1 MTKQHHILQMIST
14 SDGQLPEDQAKA
26 FAKQYAKE
34 LQEEKQAKN
43 DALVQARSL
52 KEGDTALYGKPGQ
65 DLNSKIQS
73 GEIKI
78 V

>member
-1 MTKQHHILQMIST
+1 MIST
-14 SDGQLPEDQAKA
+14 SDGSLPSKEEEAKA
-26 FAKQYAKE
+26 FVKQYAKE
-34 LQEEKQAKN
+34 FQEEHDEKVQKIVDAKKYN
-43 DALVQARSL
+43 L
-52 KEGDTALYGKPGQ
+52 GDMSMRGMPGQ

>member
-1 MTKQHHILQMIST
+1 MIST
-14 SDGQLPEDQAKA
+14 SDGSLPEEEAKA

-34 LQEEKQAKN
+34 LQEEKQANAN
-43 DALVQARSL
+43 DALVQARGI

-65 DLNSKIQS
+65 DLKSKIQS
-73 GEIKI
+73 GQIKI

>member
-1 MTKQHHILQMIST
+1 MNST
-14 SDGQLPEDQAKA
+14 LDGQLPEDQAKA

-43 DALVQARSL
+43 DALVEARSL

-73 GEIKI
+73 GQIKI
-78 V
+78 L

>member
-1 MTKQHHILQMIST
+1 MIST
-14 SDGQLPEDQAKA
+14 SDGSLPEDQAKA
-26 FAKQYAKE
+26 FAKQYAAE
-34 LQEEKQAKN
+34 LQQEQQKKN
-43 DALVQARSL
+43 DALVQARGI

>member
-1 MTKQHHILQMIST
+1 MIST
-14 SDGQLPEDQAKA
+14 SDGSLPEDQAKA
-26 FAKQYAKE
+26 FAKQYAQE
-34 LQEEKQAKN
+34 LQAEKQATN
-43 DALVQARSL
+43 DALVKARSNNP
-52 KEGDTALYGKPGQ
+52 GDTAMYGKQGQ

>member
-1 MTKQHHILQMIST
+1 MIST
-14 SDGQLPEDQAKA
+14 SDGSLPEEEAKA

-34 LQEEKQAKN
+34 LQEEKQSQN
-43 DALVQARSL
+43 DALVKARSRE
-52 KEGDTALYGKPGQ
+52 EGDTALYGKPGQ

>member
-1 MTKQHHILQMIST
+1 MIST
-14 SDGQLPEDQAKA
+14 SDGSLPKDQAKA
-26 FAKQYAKE
+26 FAQQYAKE

-43 DALVQARSL
+43 DALVEARSR
-52 KEGDTALYGKPGQ
+52 KEGDVALYGKAGQ

-73 GEIKI
+73 GQIKI

>member
-1 MTKQHHILQMIST
+1 MTST
-14 SDGQLPEDQAKA
+14 QDGSLPEDQAKA
-26 FAKQYAKE
+26 FAQQYAKE

-43 DALVQARSL
+43 DALVQARSR
-52 KEGDTALYGKPGQ
+52 KEGDAALYGKPGQ
-65 DLNSKIQS
+65 DLNSKIHS

>member
-1 MTKQHHILQMIST
+1 MIST
-14 SDGQLPEDQAKA
+14 SDGSLPEEEAKA
-26 FAKQYAKE
+26 FAKQYAAE
-34 LQEEKQAKN
+34 LQQEQQEKN
-43 DALVQARSL
+43 DALVQARSR
-52 KEGDTALYGKPGQ
+52 KEGDAALYGKPGQ

>member
-1 MTKQHHILQMIST
+1 MIST
-14 SDGQLPEDQAKA
+14 SDGSLPEEQAKA
-26 FAKQYAKE
+26 FAKQYAAE
-34 LQEEKQAKN
+34 LQEEKKAVN
-43 DALVQARSL
+43 DALVEARGSE
-52 KEGDTALYGKPGQ
+52 EGDIAMYGKRGQ

>member
-1 MTKQHHILQMIST
+1 MIST
-14 SDGQLPEDQAKA
+14 SDGSLPEEEAKA
-26 FAKQYAKE
+26 FAKQYAAE
-34 LQEEKQAKN
+34 LQLEKQKTN
-43 DALVQARSL
+43 DALVKARSSNP
-52 KEGDTALYGKPGQ
+52 GDTAMYGKPGQ

>member
-1 MTKQHHILQMIST
+1 MIST
-14 SDGQLPEDQAKA
+14 SDGSPPEEQAKA
-26 FAKQYAKE
+26 FAKQYAAE
-34 LQEEKQAKN
+34 LQQEQQKKN
-43 DALVQARSL
+43 DALVQARGI
-52 KEGDTALYGKPGQ
+52 KEGDESLYGRRGQ